1 MISFF
6 STIPAMADTNN
17 RDRSES
23 EALVPGVAGRGSRPD
38 TPRPVGF
45 PGTASLSPATPGDSA
60 DLCCVATSPPRS
72 CERVSGPRYATLA
85 NRVCQRR
92 RRRGFCFSPFQGCF
106 CLMNDLTA
114 ASPAEA
120 VNPHEPH
127 DSHAAAP
134 IRLPHGHR
142 SNDSRQAHSLPR
154 AGEQTRYS
162 QAV

>member
-23 EALVPGVAGRGSRPD
+23 EALVPGVAGRGSRLD

-72 CERVSGPRYATLA
+72 CERVSGPRYATLGIEFVRDA
-85 NRVCQRR
+85 TDVD
-92 RRRGFCFSPFQGCF
+92 FVSPPSKDAFV
-106 CLMNDLTA
+106 
-114 ASPAEA
+114 S
-120 VNPHEPH
+120 
-127 DSHAAAP
+127 
-134 IRLPHGHR
+134 
-142 SNDSRQAHSLPR
+142 
-154 AGEQTRYS
+154 
-162 QAV
+162 

>member
-1 MISFF
+1 MSKENVGVISFF

-60 DLCCVATSPPRS
+60 NLCCVATSPPRS

-106 CLMNDLTA
+106 CLMNDLTV

-127 DSHAAAP
+127 DSHAAGH
-134 IRLPHGHR
+134 PHPP
-142 SNDSRQAHSLPR
+142 STWASL
-154 AGEQTRYS
+154 
-162 QAV
+162 